1 MHDRSSHHHG
11 RVADLPRESE
21 GLPEARKTELVELQD
36 GDEVE
41 LEIVPVKKQIGDAT
55 LRMLAYN
62 GSVPGPTLKVPQGA
76 TISVPETNH
85 GEVVRLYLTDT
96 ANTRVF
102 NVVLPGAQM
111 KLVGADA
118 GRYEREDLVE
128 EVLLAPSERVVVD
141 VLFPGAGEFELQ
153 HRTPDRTYRL

>member
-62 GSVPGPTLKVPQGA
+62 GSVPGPTLHVDQG
-76 TISVPETNH
+76 TQLTVRVRNDGDIET
-85 GEVVRLYLTDT
+85 
-96 ANTRVF
+96 
-102 NVVLPGAQM
+102 
-111 KLVGADA
+111 
-118 GRYEREDLVE
+118 
-128 EVLLAPSERVVVD
+128 
-141 VLFPGAGEFELQ
+141 
-153 HRTPDRTYRL
+153 